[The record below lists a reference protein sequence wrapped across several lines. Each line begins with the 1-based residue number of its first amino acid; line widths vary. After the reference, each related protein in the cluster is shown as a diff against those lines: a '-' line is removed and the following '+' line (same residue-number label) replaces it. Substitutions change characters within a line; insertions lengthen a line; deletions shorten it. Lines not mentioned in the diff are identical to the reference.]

1 MEITL
6 LGAVT
11 IAISIYAFFKNEKLL
26 LYMMVFLSPFTAANL
41 IHITWTTTPV
51 QTFEFTGALWLL
63 REFINFVKSK
73 PKITKEWIINKFKD
87 NKLATAF
94 LIFIVVIIISEIYLI
109 ASGLSIEYTGIEGE
123 LGFVKFNKTNITR
136 AVITIFIF
144 VNMIVLS
151 FKVNTREEIKK
162 LIKIFSIASIF
173 AVVWGLLQFVTYYF
187 GVPYPAFLFNN
198 NPYAAQ
204 CYDQIDNNVKRISSI
219 ALEPST
225 FAINLF
231 CFLPFVLGTFLKLK
245 EKIKEKKYIITFII
259 LVLTTSCAILTTS
272 STTYIGL
279 VVVYALFGIYILFG
293 FIKNGE
299 LDNRK
304 KNLGKM
310 ALATVV
316 SIGFAAVLCM
326 GSLKVRI

>member
-26 LYMMVFLSPFTAANL
+26 LYIMVFLAPFTAANL
-41 IHITWTTTPV
+41 IHIIWTTTPV

-73 PKITKEWIINKFKD
+73 PKITKEWVIKKFKD
-87 NKLATAF
+87 NKLGMAF
-94 LIFIVVIIISEIYLI
+94 LIFIVVIIISEIYLMI
-109 ASGLSIEYTGIEGE
+109 SGLRIEYTGIEGE
-123 LGFVKFNKTNITR
+123 LGIVEFSKTNITR

-151 FKVNTREEIKK
+151 FKIHTREEIKK

-173 AVVWGLLQFVTYYF
+173 AVIWGLLQFVTYYL

-231 CFLPFVLGTFLKLK
+231 CFLPFVLGEFLRLK
-245 EKIKEKKYIITFII
+245 EKMKEKKYIITFII
-259 LVLTTSCAILTTS
+259 LVLTTVCAILTTS
-272 STTYIGL
+272 STTYVGL
-279 VVVYALFGIYILFG
+279 IAVYALFGIYILFG

-304 KNLGKM
+304 RNLAKM
-310 ALATVV
+310 ALATVT
-316 SIGFAAVLCM
+316 SIGIAAVLCV

>member
-6 LGAVT
+6 LGWIT
-11 IAISIYAFFKNEKLL
+11 IVITIYAFFKNEKLL
-26 LYMMVFLSPFTAANL
+26 LYMMVFLAPFTAANL

-51 QTFEFTGALWLL
+51 QTFEFTGAVWLL
-63 REFINFVKSK
+63 REFINFIKTK
-73 PKITKEWIINKFKD
+73 PKLSKDIIINKFKQ

-94 LIFIVVIIISEIYLI
+94 LIFIIVIIISEIYLAI
-109 ASGLSIEYTGIEGE
+109 SGLTLEYTGLEGE
-123 LGFVKFNKTNITR
+123 AGLVKFSKANITR

-151 FKVNTREEIKK
+151 FKINSREEIKK
-162 LIKIFSIASIF
+162 LLKIFSIASIF
-173 AVVWGLLQFVTYYF
+173 AVIWGLLQFVTYYF
-187 GVPYPAFLFNN
+187 GLPYPAFLFNN

-231 CFLPFVLGTFLKLK
+231 CFLPLVLGTFLAIK
-245 EKIKEKKYIITFII
+245 EKMKEKKYIVTFVI
-259 LVLTTSCAILTTS
+259 LVLTTACAILTTS
-272 STTYIGL
+272 STTYVGL
-279 VVVYALFGIYILFG
+279 IAVYALFGVYILFS
-293 FIKNGE
+293 FIKGGE

-304 KNLGKM
+304 RNFLKM
-310 ALATVV
+310 TLATVG
-316 SIGFAAVLCM
+316 SIGFAAVLCV